1 MTHRQPDHLAT
12 PAKLLNLTLRDLVQA
27 LFHVRYAHASLK
39 RLLKEEFDIVST
51 GARTTLAEGSNL
63 AELQTR
69 LALVKKRLE
78 RSDY

>member
-1 MTHRQPDHLAT
+1 
-12 PAKLLNLTLRDLVQA
+12 
-27 LFHVRYAHASLK
+27 VRYAHASLK

-63 AELQTR
+63 AELQAR